1 MPKISFCIT
10 CMNRLE
16 HLKKTLPINITYALE
31 NFQNFEFVL
40 LDYHS
45 SDGLGDWVQAN
56 MSQEIDKQ
64 ILAFFQTFEPQSYHR
79 SHSRNMA
86 FRLATGD
93 ILVNLDA
100 DNFIGKGFTKWIH
113 ENMIDGSFMATEETI
128 DENRFKDAMGRVCV
142 WKKDFLKVRGYDER
156 MAGYGFEDIDFKTR
170 LTKIGLHLIPIKKAT
185 FLKSIKHDNWVRIKN
200 EGVRQN
206 LHVITVRHIEPFCS
220 EVFFF
225 YKNYSYEKAMILDIF
240 FHGQFAEKI
249 KIIHKLNQVVIENL
263 TNGSWEFN
271 QKDIQLDGKNL
282 ISTNDS
288 SLYWFYPTNFE
299 IVNELIYTFSALKNK
314 KTYFENSKK
323 SISMINKDGFGKGN
337 VILNFN
343 KKINL

>member
-1 MPKISFCIT
+1 
-10 CMNRLE
+10 MNRLQ
-16 HLKKTLPINITYALE
+16 HLKKTLPINIKNALAEHE
-31 NFQNFEFVL
+31 NTEFVL

-45 SDGLGDWVQAN
+45 SDGLSDWVRAN
-56 MSQEIDKQ
+56 MKQEIDKQ

-79 SHSRNMA
+79 SHSVNMV

-113 ENMIDGSFMATEETI
+113 EKMINGSFMATEETV
-128 DENRFKDAMGRVCV
+128 DENRFKDVMGRVCV
-142 WKKDFLKVRGYDER
+142 WKGDFLKVRGYDER
-156 MAGYGFEDIDFKTR
+156 MVGYGFDDLDFKTR
-170 LTKIGLHLIPIKKAT
+170 LTKIGLHLIPIKKVT

-200 EGVRQN
+200 EGILQN
-206 LHVITVRHIEPFCS
+206 LHVVTVRHIEPFFS

-225 YKNYSYEKAMILDIF
+225 YKNYSYEKVMIIDTF
-240 FHGQFAEKI
+240 FHGKFAEKI
-249 KIIHKLNQVVIENL
+249 KIINKLNQVVIENL

-282 ISTNDS
+282 ISTNDDF
-288 SLYWFYPTNFE
+288 LYWFYLTNFE
-299 IVNELIYTFSALKNK
+299 IMNELIYTFSALKNK
-314 KTYFENSKK
+314 KTYFENNKK
-323 SISMINKDGFGKGN
+323 NISMINKDGFGKGN
-337 VILNFN
+337 VIFNFN